1 MEASGCNCSYYY
13 FLWKS
18 SFCVPFSNTRQYF
31 MEKKYCTISLLKFF
45 SFRFEWRIINRFVF
59 TLWRAF
65 KKNTIGA
72 QNMAKFQKFMRN
84 LSVHHL
90 VTPSFCTNKKL
101 LIIINL
107 LWKYQS
113 KIMWTD
119 VITLWI
125 YFFLALY
132 VARNIMPEKR
142 CHYCWWPWSFLHDME
157 NRYHLIVKKFQ
168 FQNKSKNR

>member
-1 MEASGCNCSYYY
+1 
-13 FLWKS
+13 
-18 SFCVPFSNTRQYF
+18 